1 MNEAKKIVHVMIAS
15 FFKEG
20 YGYQENIITKKHVEL
35 GYDVSIITYDRFG
48 LFREIFDGEESGD
61 YINQYGVHV
70 YVLPKNRSIIKR
82 VPILMFC
89 APYTIGF
96 YALLSKLEPDI
107 IFVHSIQS
115 QESLQILRYK
125 KKHSNVRLFFDHH
138 ADYYNTPVTTVPQKI
153 VHYGLFREYA
163 RKLMPY
169 TEMFWAVSPWRL
181 DYLRKVY
188 GVKESKSQLLVMG
201 GDEELIDWS
210 HRLEIRKD
218 VRIRYKIPEEAFL
231 VITGGKISVEK
242 NVHVLYNCIKGM
254 SNVYLLIFGRIEKD
268 AEPLFDFSQEDNIR
282 YAGWLSPE
290 ETYQFFLASDLA
302 VFPGTHSV
310 LWEQACACG
319 IPAIFKDWSGGFNHV
334 DVGGNCIMLDK
345 ITEES
350 LRQAINFIM
359 SNESVYSKMKN
370 VAESNA
376 RLKFSYMQI
385 AKKAILMN

>member
-1 MNEAKKIVHVMIAS
+1 MMEVKKIVHVMIAS

-20 YGYQENIITKKHVEL
+20 YGYQENILTKKHVEL

-48 LFREIFDGEESGD
+48 LFREILDGKESGD
-61 YINQYGVHV
+61 YINKDGVHV
-70 YVLPKNRSIIKR
+70 YVLPKNKSVIKR

-89 APYTIGF
+89 APYTLGF
-96 YALLSKLEPDI
+96 YDLLSRLEPDT

-115 QESLQILRYK
+115 QESLQILKYI

-138 ADYYNTPVTTVPQKI
+138 SDYYNTPVTTIPQKI
-153 VHYGLFREYA
+153 VHYGLIREYA
-163 RKLMPY
+163 RRLMPY

-210 HRLEIRKD
+210 NRVEIRKN
-218 VRIRYKIPEEAFL
+218 VRIRYKIPRDAFL
-231 VITGGKISVEK
+231 VITGGKINVEK

-254 SNVYLLIFGRIEKD
+254 GDVYLIIFGRIEKD
-268 AEPLFDFSQEDNIR
+268 VEPLFDFNQEDNVR

-290 ETYQFFLASDLA
+290 ETYPLFLASDLA

-310 LWEQACACG
+310 LWEQASACG

-334 DVGGNCIMLDK
+334 DVGGNCIFLDK

-350 LRQAINFIM
+350 LRQAINSIT
-359 SNESVYSKMKN
+359 SNENEYSRMKN
-370 VAESNA
+370 IAESNA
-376 RLKFSYMQI
+376 RLEFSYMQI